1 MKPTYTSRPINTV
14 DMPVPVKPRL
24 AFYYNFFES
33 NERVNDTP
41 PKLSRPLTALTP
53 KELAR
58 KIPRYVSINWAK
70 VHFDKKRSVEQASQP
85 QFLELNKDII
95 TDESKILTDSSML
108 YFQDFDHLNRIG
120 ERFEASARVRGIL
133 SGSSTDIAAKLN
145 VATSKSSDG
154 DVIQR
159 HLSIASQNRSL
170 FISNDMLIEPANASA
185 ADQLAI
191 IIDSDGKIKK
201 EKFKNA
207 VCGRA

>member
-85 QFLELNKDII
+85 MLERSRHPCFQELLRFLPG
-95 TDESKILTDSSML
+95 
-108 YFQDFDHLNRIG
+108 FAQCDHR
-120 ERFEASARVRGIL
+120 
-133 SGSSTDIAAKLN
+133 
-145 VATSKSSDG
+145 
-154 DVIQR
+154 
-159 HLSIASQNRSL
+159 
-170 FISNDMLIEPANASA
+170 
-185 ADQLAI
+185 
-191 IIDSDGKIKK
+191 
-201 EKFKNA
+201 
-207 VCGRA
+207 